1 MRSQITELE
10 EMFQSGTLVFPDPAR
25 PNTVAL
31 TRAISEIC
39 GGRKYQP
46 DSVKTGFKSAL
57 GFPRHLVHV
66 VADGFGMNFVK
77 ELSSGSFCKRHLNSQ
92 AVAAFPSSTGPNLV
106 SHSRAEWPGVH
117 GVLGW
122 YVYLPELRA
131 STAPFQWIRTKDE
144 TNLSELGITGELVY
158 QGCPV
163 NQSFEY
169 SVANF
174 ISSEYSDSIATNSLH
189 ALGTVIGFSNLDDVL
204 AKAIQRVDSTSGSTY
219 TYFHWPI
226 IDKYAHEVGTDGEKT
241 LEVVLEFDRKMQ
253 QLRGLLPDDATLV
266 ISADHGHLN
275 YPEGHRIQVQQ
286 SDPIRELLF
295 DAPSGDERA
304 AIFHVNDGS
313 EEEFEQTFNER
324 FGDRFLLLRRSEVI
338 EQKLLGPDS
347 LSDVTSGRLG
357 QFMAISKGSWGFS
370 FRDGP
375 SRAGFELRSQHGGLT
390 PDEMLVP
397 VIIA

>member
-1 MRSQITELE
+1 
-10 EMFQSGTLVFPDPAR
+10 
-25 PNTVAL
+25 
-31 TRAISEIC
+31 
-39 GGRKYQP
+39 
-46 DSVKTGFKSAL
+46 
-57 GFPRHLVHV
+57 
-66 VADGFGMNFVK
+66 
-77 ELSSGSFCKRHLNSQ
+77 
-92 AVAAFPSSTGPNLV
+92 
-106 SHSRAEWPGVH
+106 
-117 GVLGW
+117 
-122 YVYLPELRA
+122 A
-131 STAPFQWIRTKDE
+131 STTPFQWIRTKDE

-174 ISSEYSDSIATNSLH
+174 ISSEYSDSIVTNSLH

-266 ISADHGHLN
+266 ITADHGHLN

-357 QFMAISKGSWGFS
+357 QFMAISKGSWAFS